1 MTRPAS
7 MTTFIGAQNYASS
20 LVTLKRFKEAKSLL
34 RESRP
39 LARRILGEADITLR
53 MGKIYARALFGDP
66 DATLD
71 DFREAVTTLEEI
83 ERTARRVFGGA
94 HPLTSAIKQD
104 LQTSRELLDARET
117 QPPSPGNA

>member
-1 MTRPAS
+1 

>member
-53 MGKIYARALFGDP
+53 MEKIYARALFGDP